1 MSTQGISGIREK
13 MDREFAAIRADLKRI
28 EALAT
33 ASQGAPK
40 PTPRAEARLDRALA
54 LLRKLEWGTSEPG
67 RRGHRQCP
75 VCKSAEPSHADAC
88 DLASLLD
95 G

>member
-1 MSTQGISGIREK
+1 MSTSGISGIREK

-28 EALAT
+28 EVLAA

-40 PTPRAEARLDRALA
+40 PSPRTDARLDRALA
-54 LLRKLEWGTSEPG
+54 LLRELEWSASDAG
-67 RRGHRQCP
+67 RRAHRQCP
-75 VCKSAEPSHADAC
+75 VCKSAEPRHADAC
-88 DLASLLD
+88 ELASLLD